1 MNGLYY
7 FYSLLFFLF
16 LLHIVCEKF
25 PVILTYV
32 KYNKNGKSVRY
43 TVLVL
48 NRVVFDSEY
57 LLWDQE
63 DKKVILFLYMINHI
77 VNMNIRIL

>member
-1 MNGLYY
+1 MNGFYY
-7 FYSLLFFLF
+7 LFYLLFFVYG
-16 LLHIVCEKF
+16 LHIVCEKF

-43 TVLVL
+43 TILVL

-63 DKKVILFLYMINHI
+63 DKNVILFLYTINHI
-77 VNMNIRIL
+77 ENYRGGCR

>member
-16 LLHIVCEKF
+16 WLHIVCEKF
-25 PVILTYV
+25 PVILTHV

-57 LLWDQE
+57 LL
-63 DKKVILFLYMINHI
+63 
-77 VNMNIRIL
+77 